1 MDMKLLTQ
9 VLRVEG
15 VVWGLMGG
23 QEGGP
28 CQWTRKMENVDQLV
42 LIELQLLKAGAKA

>member
-9 VLRVEG
+9 VLQAEG

-42 LIELQLLKAGAKA
+42 LIELQLQKAGAKA